1 MPKRTLCLE
10 LRDFFAHMEKGRS
23 NIVNKITSSAFTQR
37 RQQLSPDIFPDM
49 NRILT
54 KEYYTDNVERVKLWE
69 GFRLL
74 AIDGSKITLPYSDG
88 LKTEYGFA
96 KNQSPAEDVVQA
108 RASVLYDVLNEMT
121 IDAMLAPTEQGEI
134 TLAHQHVQHV
144 RPDDLLLLDRG
155 YPSFHLAYDILERG
169 ANFVFRCKHDFSNVT
184 RDFIASGKEE
194 SFVEIAPQQN
204 GSFKGLPYKANH
216 RLKVRLIRIL
226 LDSGEIELLMTSLTD
241 KERYPYQSFKPLY
254 FKRWGI
260 ETFYNRIKNI
270 MVVENFSG
278 LNSIAIQQDFHCA
291 IFITNVQ
298 SLIIDEAM
306 PRVNEGCKGRKLKYK
321 INSSVSLGIMKYH
334 IIDIFMN
341 NSTEKALKKLEDELV
356 THLVPVKPNRKF
368 LRDTQKYRKRTRP
381 LMFKN
386 RKNVI

>member
-134 TLAHQHVQHV
+134 TLAHQHEQHV

-204 GSFKGLPYKANH
+204 GSFKGLPYKANY

-226 LDSGEIELLMTSLTD
+226 
-241 KERYPYQSFKPLY
+241 
-254 FKRWGI
+254 
-260 ETFYNRIKNI
+260 
-270 MVVENFSG
+270 
-278 LNSIAIQQDFHCA
+278 
-291 IFITNVQ
+291 
-298 SLIIDEAM
+298 
-306 PRVNEGCKGRKLKYK
+306 
-321 INSSVSLGIMKYH
+321 
-334 IIDIFMN
+334 
-341 NSTEKALKKLEDELV
+341 
-356 THLVPVKPNRKF
+356 
-368 LRDTQKYRKRTRP
+368 
-381 LMFKN
+381 
-386 RKNVI
+386 